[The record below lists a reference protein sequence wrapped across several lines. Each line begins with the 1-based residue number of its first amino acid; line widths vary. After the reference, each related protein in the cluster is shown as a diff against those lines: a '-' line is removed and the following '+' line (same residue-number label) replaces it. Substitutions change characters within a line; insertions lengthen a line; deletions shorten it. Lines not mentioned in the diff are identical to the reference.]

1 MAAQDWIELAV
12 SMISQYGR
20 VEAVTFTRK
29 NYQDYNP
36 GALERNPDEELE
48 YICYAAPLDFSMY
61 EKNQVTTLKGTKML
75 WIPGVDINDQPVDP
89 QIGDIV
95 ALESNYRVLEV
106 NVYETESMNCAFLL
120 KIGV

>member
-20 VEAVTFTRK
+20 VSPVTFTRK

-36 GALERNPDEELE
+36 GALKRDPSEELE
-48 YICYAAPLDFSMY
+48 YICYGAPLDFSMY
-61 EKNQVTTLKGTKML
+61 EKNQVTTLQGTKML
-75 WIPGVDINDQPVDP
+75 WIPGVDINDHPVDP
-89 QIGDIV
+89 QVGDV
-95 ALESNYRVLEV
+95 VTLESDYRILEV